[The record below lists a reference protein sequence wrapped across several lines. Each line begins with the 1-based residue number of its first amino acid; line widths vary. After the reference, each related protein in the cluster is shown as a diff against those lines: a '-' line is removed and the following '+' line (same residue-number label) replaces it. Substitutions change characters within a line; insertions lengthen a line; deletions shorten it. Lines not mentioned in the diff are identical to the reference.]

1 MSYSQKY
8 ESEFLQGDLSL
19 RVTCASYPCVDPCKE
34 RVGNKE
40 TQCKLSGAL
49 PDVLT
54 GFSKL
59 RFGKP
64 QLLMEKSP
72 TELSMIRNCCGRI
85 RPQELTVYL

>member
-19 RVTCASYPCVDPCKE
+19 RLTCVSYPCVDPYKE

-49 PDVLT
+49 PDL
-54 GFSKL
+54 
-59 RFGKP
+59 
-64 QLLMEKSP
+64 
-72 TELSMIRNCCGRI
+72 
-85 RPQELTVYL
+85 LTVFFQVTLREAPVTDGEEPY